1 MDLNKQT
8 LFGVLKGRMSW
19 LSRRQEVLAQNVA
32 NADTPNY
39 KPNDLK
45 PMDFKKYLNG
55 TPTRIPLTTTSPK
68 HFTGTRDSV
77 SPFVSVEN
85 RTPYET
91 SPDGNAVILE
101 EQMAKVGET
110 QLQYSLTTELYRKH
124 LSMIRMA
131 LGKPR

>member
-1 MDLNKQT
+1 MDLSKQT
-8 LFGVLKGRMSW
+8 LFATLKGRMGW
-19 LSRRQEVLAQNVA
+19 LSRRQEVLAQNIA
-32 NADTPNY
+32 NSDTPNY

-45 PMDFKKYLNG
+45 PMDFKQYLGG
-55 TPTRIPLTTTSPK
+55 TPTRVPLTTTSPK

-77 SPFVSVEN
+77 NPYESVQN

-110 QLQYSLTTELYRKH
+110 QLQHNLTTELYRKH
-124 LSMIRMA
+124 ISMIRLA